1 MWEWRKIR
9 LDKWRLAAAD
19 LLTKSDI
26 FLIVVG
32 VFLSG
37 SSLFSIKP
45 RSLFL
50 IFPNDGEVLVLLLLY
65 LHSTTR
71 HKTNAHN
78 LLWRIEILKTFLVIF
93 VNSVSVLA
101 NQSFSVQSKK
111 ILTKFSGHCGTL
123 GHLNQNFEIF
133 YFSQTKYL
141 SYYLSISRAITVQGG
156 GERGSDP
163 VIPDDKIYTDRTQ
176 DKCWSKMG

>member
-1 MWEWRKIR
+1 M
-9 LDKWRLAAAD
+9 
-19 LLTKSDI
+19 
-26 FLIVVG
+26 
-32 VFLSG
+32 
-37 SSLFSIKP
+37 
-45 RSLFL
+45 
-50 IFPNDGEVLVLLLLY
+50 
-65 LHSTTR
+65 
-71 HKTNAHN
+71 
-78 LLWRIEILKTFLVIF
+78 KTFLVIF

-156 GERGSDP
+156 GERWSDP